1 MSDPNKIAQQ
11 DVMPSSF
18 ISRVLANDALKK
30 GVAGAVAGILVSVAI
45 EALFPSEG

>member
-1 MSDPNKIAQQ
+1 MSDQNKTAQQ
-11 DVMPSSF
+11 DFTPSSF
-18 ISRVLANDALKK
+18 LTRVLANDALKK